1 MLGKTWR
8 FALVLLAPLL
18 GLGRGLLDR
27 LLPDSRLAGVRGM
40 RDRLAGRLGRPIDT
54 AARLYRAV
62 RSYEFRDCR
71 LIVEQDGNVHY
82 LLLSAALQR
91 RATRIAA
98 FLSGGSIA
106 LLLVMAGISAAL
118 SFAKDRLER
127 SHEEIYRALTET
139 YDGARA
145 QDSNLSQEEMLAI
158 ASSIRERDKEIRR
171 FVDRSLVS
179 VTDENLGL
187 NEALRAS
194 GLTEKAIRA
203 IQMNTPLGGNGEA
216 VSVKASFAQ
225 VNALAKVIANNRS
238 LRDVLDELPDH
249 LPLTSPTLSSGYGL
263 RVHPISGK
271 TQFHTGLDLLPSAD
285 LLIHPAKAGKVVLAS
300 YGQELGNV
308 VIVRHGGKIETLYGH
323 MASISV
329 REGDEVTE
337 RSVLG
342 IVGNTGTAT
351 TGRHLHFEVSV
362 GGYPVD
368 PLKVIQAVENLHRIE
383 ERRGG

>member
-1 MLGKTWR
+1 MLRSTGK
-8 FALVLLAPLL
+8 FVGALLAPLL

-27 LLPDSRLAGVRGM
+27 LLQDPRLAPLGRWRERV
-40 RDRLAGRLGRPIDT
+40 AQRLGGPIDT
-54 AARLYRAV
+54 AVRLVRAV

-82 LLLSAALQR
+82 LLVSASLQR
-91 RATRIAA
+91 RATRFVA
-98 FLSGGSIA
+98 FLGGGSLA
-106 LLLVMAGISAAL
+106 LLLAMAAISAAL

-139 YDGARA
+139 YDGAHP
-145 QDSNLSQEEMLAI
+145 QDSNLTQEEMLAI
-158 ASSIRERDKEIRR
+158 ASSIRDRDREIRR

-187 NEALRAS
+187 NEALHAS

-216 VSVKASFAQ
+216 VSINASFAQ

-249 LPLTSPTLSSGYGL
+249 LPLTAPTISSGYGL
-263 RVHPISGK
+263 RVHPLSGK
-271 TQFHTGLDLLPSAD
+271 TQFHTGVDLLPSAD

-300 YGQELGNV
+300 YGKELGNV

-368 PLKVIQAVENLHRIE
+368 PLKVIQAVENLHKIE
-383 ERRGG
+383 EKHS

>member
-1 MLGKTWR
+1 MLRSTGK
-8 FALVLLAPLL
+8 FVGALLAPLL

-27 LLPDSRLAGVRGM
+27 LLQDPRLAPLGRWRERV
-40 RDRLAGRLGRPIDT
+40 AQRLGGPIDT
-54 AARLYRAV
+54 AVRLVRAV

-82 LLLSAALQR
+82 LLVSASLQR
-91 RATRIAA
+91 RATRFVA
-98 FLSGGSIA
+98 FLGGGSLA
-106 LLLVMAGISAAL
+106 LLLAMAAISAAL

-139 YDGARA
+139 YDRTHP
-145 QDSNLSQEEMLAI
+145 QDSNLTQEEMLAI
-158 ASSIRERDKEIRR
+158 ASSIRDRDREIRR

-187 NEALRAS
+187 NEALHAS

-216 VSVKASFAQ
+216 VSINASFAQ

-249 LPLTSPTLSSGYGL
+249 LPLTAPTISSGYGL
-263 RVHPISGK
+263 RVHPLSGK
-271 TQFHTGLDLLPSAD
+271 TQFHTGVDLLPSAD

-300 YGQELGNV
+300 YGKELGNV

-368 PLKVIQAVENLHRIE
+368 PLKVIQAVENLHKIE
-383 ERRGG
+383 EKHS